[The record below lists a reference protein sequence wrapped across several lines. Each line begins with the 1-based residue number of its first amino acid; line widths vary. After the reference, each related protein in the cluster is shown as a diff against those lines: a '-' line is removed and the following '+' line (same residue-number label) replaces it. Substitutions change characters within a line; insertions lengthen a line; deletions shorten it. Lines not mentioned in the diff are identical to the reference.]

1 MNNLKRLLAIGLL
14 LLVPVFVQAATWDL
28 DVDHTNLQFKVKH
41 LMISNVKGK
50 FNAFA
55 GNLTTQGEDLSTGRL
70 DVTIQVDSI
79 DTDNQKRD
87 DHLRSPDFFDV
98 ANHPT
103 MTFVSKKIIASNDRV
118 DKIIGDLTIRG
129 VTREVTLE
137 IEDQSPVIIG
147 PWGKTRR
154 GATATTT
161 IDRRDYGLSWNK
173 TLDTGGLVVDND
185 VKITL
190 EAELIKR

>member
-1 MNNLKRLLAIGLL
+1 MNTLQRLITIGLL
-14 LLVPVFVQAATWDL
+14 LLTPVLVQGATWDL

-50 FNAFA
+50 FNSFS
-55 GNLTTQGEDLSTGRL
+55 GNLTTQGDDLSTGKL
-70 DVTIQVDSI
+70 AVTIQVDSV

-87 DHLRSPDFFDV
+87 DHLRSTDFFD
-98 ANHPT
+98 ATNHPT
-103 MTFVSKKIIASNDRV
+103 MTFVSKTIAAKG
-118 DKIIGDLTIRG
+118 DKVESISGDLTIRG

-137 IEDQSPVIIG
+137 IEDQSPTIVG

-161 IDRRDYGLSWNK
+161 IDRRDYGLLWNK
-173 TLDTGGLVVDND
+173 TLDTGGLVVGND

-190 EAELIKR
+190 EVELIKR